1 MSFVSRQWKNTA
13 MVLGGLSFCSF
24 NHDHN
29 RSIDCF
35 GGSIKPLYFILI
47 DFSSFHFF
55 KDVLFLIPVSIV
67 SQSFVVNDKVLL
79 IGYYYVPFLFLF
91 HL

>member
-1 MSFVSRQWKNTA
+1 MSFVSQQWKNTA

-29 RSIDCF
+29 RSINYCF
-35 GGSIKPLYFILI
+35 GSSIKPLYFVLI

-55 KDVLFLIPVSIV
+55 KDVLFLIPVSKLSV
-67 SQSFVVNDKVLL
+67 SRLL
-79 IGYYYVPFLFLF
+79 
-91 HL
+91 